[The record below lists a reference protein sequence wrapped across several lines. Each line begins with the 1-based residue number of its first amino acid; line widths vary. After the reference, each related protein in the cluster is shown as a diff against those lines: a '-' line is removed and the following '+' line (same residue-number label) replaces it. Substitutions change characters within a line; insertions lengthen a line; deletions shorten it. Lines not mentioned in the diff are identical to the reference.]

1 MRKSCASTRGGA
13 IIGEDIEIELASE
26 APALKTSVGAEVFAF
41 LGAAQKNDFQRWLL
55 NCNRIN
61 AFYRIAMRCASG
73 AAYLGP
79 NQIFG
84 GQFRCQRQNCYAH
97 EAMAGTIDLSR
108 QSLN

>member
-1 MRKSCASTRGGA
+1 
-13 IIGEDIEIELASE
+13 
-26 APALKTSVGAEVFAF
+26 
-41 LGAAQKNDFQRWLL
+41 
-55 NCNRIN
+55 
-61 AFYRIAMRCASG
+61 MRCASG